1 MSGDDI
7 VSEYDLNNICPEI
20 DNELNW
26 WFVDLIGDDFELGI
40 FPKPS
45 PDDENAVVVTAE
57 IMAED
62 AELNSEQVAAI
73 RKAVEE
79 RLARNL
85 GDQWEALKPN
95 FGGVQVFFNDELQA

>member
-1 MSGDDI
+1 MSYDDI
-7 VSEYDLNNICPEI
+7 VSEYDLDNVCPEI
-20 DNELNW
+20 DNELNG

-40 FPKPS
+40 FPEPS

-57 IMAED
+57 IMAEGV
-62 AELNSEQVAAI
+62 ELSSEQVTAI

-79 RLARNL
+79 RLAHNL

-95 FGGVQVFFNDELQA
+95 FGGVQVFCNDELQA

>member
-1 MSGDDI
+1 MSDDDI

-20 DNELNW
+20 DNELNGW
-26 WFVDLIGDDFELGI
+26 LVDLIGDDFELGI
-40 FPKPS
+40 FPEPS

-79 RLARNL
+79 RLAHNL